1 MNQIKLSSSS
11 FIQACLCSGLFLLL
25 CASTLAFAD
34 AGPINQSAIE
44 QSIRQALPNTKITS
58 IQASPI
64 EGLVEIVAGR
74 NLLYAD
80 VSGRYLMVGSIYDMH
95 TATDLTAE
103 RKTKSSAIDW
113 DSLPLDSAVKYS
125 GSGPK
130 KLAVFFDPDCPW
142 CKKLHHQLASL
153 KDIQVYAILYPVEA
167 LHPNAKSTAAAIL
180 CAANPLQALDTVM
193 AGKVLSANNDRTCL
207 AQAATKIAKV
217 EVFASAHNIRG
228 TPTLV
233 APDGR
238 VRAGF
243 LDEQAL
249 RAWLDASSR

>member
-1 MNQIKLSSSS
+1 MNHIKLCPFS
-11 FIQACLCSGLFLLL
+11 FIQACLCSGLCLLL
-25 CASTLAFAD
+25 CVNNFALAD
-34 AGPINQSAIE
+34 TGSINQSAIE
-44 QSIRQALPNTKITS
+44 QSIREALPNTKITS

-74 NLLYAD
+74 NVLYAGA
-80 VSGRYLMVGSIYDMH
+80 SGRYLVVGSLYNMH

-103 RKTKSSAIDW
+103 RKTSTAAIDW
-113 DSLPLDSAVKYS
+113 DSLPLDSAVKYA
-125 GSGPK
+125 GSGPH

-153 KDIQVYAILYPVEA
+153 KDIQVYAILYPVA
-167 LHPNAKSTAAAIL
+167 TLHPNAKSKATGIL
-180 CAANPLQALDTVM
+180 CSADPLQALDTVM
-193 AGKVLSANNDRTCL
+193 EGKTLPTNNDRTCME
-207 AQAATKIAKV
+207 QAATSITKV
-217 EVFASAHNIRG
+217 ETFANAHNIRG

-233 APDGR
+233 AADGR

-249 RAWLDASSR
+249 RAWLDASLR